1 VTQPKQRAA
10 DEMVRAG
17 VAGFMCEGRA
27 LSNTEMLRLN
37 HSSQRNKSHCRISGE
52 CEAGCRE
59 SEQKT
64 HHITGQRICRWTSQP
79 CPQQKLGP
87 LLNVLTTLGI
97 GGDNGQRRSGTD

>member
-1 VTQPKQRAA
+1 MPEPRTA

-17 VAGFMCEGRA
+17 VERFMCQGRPIGC
-27 LSNTEMLRLN
+27 LEMQRLN
-37 HSSQRNKSHCRISGE
+37 HSTQRNKSHCRISGE

-87 LLNVLTTLGI
+87 ILNVLNQLKI
-97 GGDNGQRRSGTD
+97 GGENDGTD

>member
-1 VTQPKQRAA
+1 MTQPEPRTA

-27 LSNTEMLRLN
+27 LSNTEMQRLN

-52 CEAGCRE
+52 CEEGCRDTE
-59 SEQKT
+59 RKT
-64 HHITGQRICRWTSQP
+64 HHISGQRMCRWTSQP

-87 LLNVLTTLGI
+87 LLNVLNQLNI
-97 GGDNGQRRSGTD
+97 GGENDGTD

>member
-1 VTQPKQRAA
+1 MREHRTA

-17 VAGFMCEGRA
+17 VERFLCQGQA

-37 HSSQRNKSHCRISGE
+37 HSTLRNKSHCRRHGE
-52 CEAGCRE
+52 CEAGCRAT
-59 SEQKT
+59 EQKT
-64 HHITGQRICRWTSQP
+64 HHITNQRICRWTSQP
-79 CPQQKLGP
+79 CPQEKLGP